1 MPLRLYQQPQQPEI
15 PIPRPQIDAG
25 THGQG
30 SVGSLAAVCCLL
42 ALAGVLDG
50 LGQGALFGTAAALG
64 PLVVEAR
71 SCTLS

>member
-1 MPLRLYQQPQQPEI
+1 M
-15 PIPRPQIDAG
+15 
-25 THGQG
+25 
-30 SVGSLAAVCCLL
+30 GSLAAVCCLL

-71 SCTLS
+71 SLR